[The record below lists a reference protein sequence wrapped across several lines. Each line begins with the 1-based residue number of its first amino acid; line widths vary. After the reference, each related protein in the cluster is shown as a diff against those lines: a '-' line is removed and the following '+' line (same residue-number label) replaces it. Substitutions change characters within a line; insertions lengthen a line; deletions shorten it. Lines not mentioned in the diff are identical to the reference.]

1 MPKHK
6 LQRFQENLTFGNLF
20 QVSYQT
26 LQDEGFAL
34 RGNWRSYFGNDNP
47 ICLELGCGKGDY
59 TIALAT
65 AHPECNYIGVDIK
78 GARLWRGAKTATERQ
93 MPNVAFLRTRIEL
106 IEHFFAADEVS
117 RIWITFPDP
126 QPKKESKRLT
136 SPWFLNRYIGFLQAG
151 SHIHLKTDSQ
161 ELYEYTLNEVLTPN
175 HATIYAS
182 TNDLYHAAPCSEL
195 SEATAIQ
202 TFYETMW
209 LAQGKSITYL
219 EFGIA
224 PTPLP
229 TPKRKKQST

>member
-20 QVSYQT
+20 QVSYST
-26 LQDEGFAL
+26 LQEEGFAL

-59 TIALAT
+59 TVALAT

-93 MPNVAFLRTRIEL
+93 MPNVAFIRTRIEL
-106 IEHFFAADEVS
+106 IQGFFGPDEVS

-126 QPKKESKRLT
+126 QPKKEAKRLT
-136 SPWFLNRYIGFLQAG
+136 SPQFLNRYLTFLKTG

-161 ELYEYTLNEVLTPN
+161 ELYEYTLHEVLTPN
-175 HATIYAS
+175 GATVHAS
-182 TNDLYHAAPCSEL
+182 TNDLYNSGMAG
-195 SEATAIQ
+195 EATLIQ

-209 LAQGKSITYL
+209 LAQGKPITYL
-219 EFGIA
+219 EFSLQ
-224 PTPLP
+224 PSPLP
-229 TPKRKKQST
+229 IIKKNKQSTN